1 MSDLLAA
8 AAAKLGSPEHLVERS
23 AAARAEADGLTTEE
37 VLAAW
42 AGGTATR
49 SGGAPPARTAPG
61 TPPAPTAP
69 PAPAARPAP
78 APEPLAPPAAVAA
91 AAARPAATSA
101 PTGAPPPPERV
112 GISEALDF
120 EAVITGPTAGITE
133 RVAAAVPRWLTV
145 LFFAIPLIGLT
156 YLVTFANGPTCGAGG
171 QLAIDRLT
179 GAVENC
185 DGSEFAVEGGA
196 GGVDVRALVGAG
208 STLYAEPSS
217 CTSCHGAGGEGG
229 SGPALAG
236 TVLSTFAMC
245 TDHIEWVSLGTTGFQ
260 DEGRSTYADT
270 AKAVGAGGQMPSFR
284 DTLSAEEIATVVF
297 YERVVFGGQDVE
309 EAVFDCG
316 FAEPEGEPENG
327 DEPAEEAGEEL
338 SVGA

>member
-42 AGGTATR
+42 AGSTVTP
-49 SGGAPPARTAPG
+49 SGGTPPARTTPEAPQ
-61 TPPAPTAP
+61 PPTAP
-69 PAPAARPAP
+69 PLPAARPAP
-78 APEPLAPPAAVAA
+78 APEPLAPAAVAA

-101 PTGAPPPPERV
+101 ATGAPPPPERV

-171 QLAIDRLT
+171 QLAVDRLT

-185 DGSEFAVEGGA
+185 DGSEFAVGGGA

-208 STLYAEPSS
+208 SALYAEPSS

-260 DEGRSTYADT
+260 DEGRSTYGDA

-284 DTLSAEEIATVVF
+284 NTLSAEEIATVVF

-327 DEPAEEAGEEL
+327 DEPAEEAGEEPAA
-338 SVGA
+338 GA